1 MAKKKLQIETLA
13 KLRQFAQG
21 MDPAVFLSTEW
32 RQVTRALEQ
41 AHINIDDPV
50 ATVVGTNASTGFF
63 ALDTNSYSATQ
74 NLTFSTYQ
82 ILDSVGTVVSGYI
95 FRPTVNGKFWVEAN
109 GGWTRNAAAGSGYTA
124 TSSIVIR
131 NEAGTALRS
140 AIYEHK
146 VDSGGF
152 IFTMKVNNIV
162 STIVDLTTT
171 SGVYFSTTI
180 DRAILDTLSFK
191 IYRIGD

>member
-41 AHINIDDPV
+41 AHINIDDP
-50 ATVVGTNASTGFF
+50 AAAAVVGSNKSTGFY
-63 ALDTNSYSATQ
+63 AIDTNSYSATQ
-74 NLTFSTYQ
+74 NLTFSTYK
-82 ILDSVGTVVSGYI
+82 ILDSVGTVVSGNI
-95 FRPTVNGKFWVEAN
+95 FRPTINGTFWVEAS
-109 GGWTRNAAAGSGYTA
+109 GGWTRNAAPSSGFVA
-124 TSSIVIR
+124 ASSIVIR

-140 AIYEHK
+140 AIYEHQIT
-146 VDSGGF
+146 GGF
-152 IFTMKVNNIV
+152 VLTTKINNTV